1 MRECCVGSLL
11 VWSVLIVQAG
21 AAGQQAVSA
30 FGQAVRYAGKA
41 SSCVEGLNS
50 VVRMQQS
57 RHRKMS
63 QGLLD
68 LKRLYWNLRKFRTG
82 GRKKTSPYERL
93 GVPVPANLSWWQLL
107 QLTPEQL
114 RPLLSAQPLAP

>member
-1 MRECCVGSLL
+1 MT
-11 VWSVLIVQAG
+11 
-21 AAGQQAVSA
+21 
-30 FGQAVRYAGKA
+30 
-41 SSCVEGLNS
+41 
-50 VVRMQQS
+50 
-57 RHRKMS
+57 

-93 GVPVPANLSWWQLL
+93 GVPLPENLSWWQLL

-114 RPLLSAQPLAP
+114 RQLLSAQPMAP